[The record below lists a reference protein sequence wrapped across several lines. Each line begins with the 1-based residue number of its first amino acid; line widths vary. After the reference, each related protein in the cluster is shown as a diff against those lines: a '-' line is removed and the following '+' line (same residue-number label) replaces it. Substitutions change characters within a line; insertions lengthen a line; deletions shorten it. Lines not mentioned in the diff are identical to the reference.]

1 MRRTHSEAMVMMLGN
16 ERSKVSDGEV

>member
-1 MRRTHSEAMVMMLGN
+1 MRRTHNEAMVMMLGN